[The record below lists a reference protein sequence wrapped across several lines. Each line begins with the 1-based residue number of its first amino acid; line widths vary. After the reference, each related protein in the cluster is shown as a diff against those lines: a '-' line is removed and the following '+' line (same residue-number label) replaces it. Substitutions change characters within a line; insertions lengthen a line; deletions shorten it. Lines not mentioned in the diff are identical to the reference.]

1 MATKSSNRSFL
12 SGDQSAAKIR
22 RDFIDKPLASAK
34 VPLLGTGMEL
44 LDLMS
49 ILPNAF
55 IASQERELARIR
67 ESGTEND
74 DRTKVLEASIEQA
87 RALRT
92 TVQRG
97 EARVQRALG
106 SLSDNSHAFHGFVSD
121 ADLNPLGKLTVR
133 LTTRQTG
140 KRGLTAVTDDDGY
153 FRIPLSK
160 KKGAGGKELRDQV
173 RDTSFS
179 QRLNNLFTQNPL
191 ASTVSANA
199 TGATSDPGE
208 EAEVEILQKN
218 NVVYTDPHTVPTDGG
233 SVYREYVVNLEKS
246 RSESDYYDSDEGT
259 GHDSFS
265 GVAQTGATKKASKKR
280 ASKK

>member
-1 MATKSSNRSFL
+1 MANKTSFL

-34 VPLLGTGMEL
+34 LSLLGTGMEL

-49 ILPNAF
+49 ILPDAF
-55 IASQERELARIR
+55 IASQERELERVKG
-67 ESGTEND
+67 SGAEND
-74 DRTKVLEASIEQA
+74 DRTKALEASIEQA
-87 RALRT
+87 RTLRA

-97 EARVQRALG
+97 ESRVQRALS

-121 ADLNPLGKLTVR
+121 ADLNPLGGLTVH
-133 LTTRQTG
+133 LITRETG
-140 KRGLTAVTDDDGY
+140 KRGLTALTDDDGY
-153 FRIPLSK
+153 FRIPLAK
-160 KKGAGGKELRDQV
+160 KKGAAGKEFREQV

-179 QRLNNLFTQNPL
+179 QRLNDLFAQNPL

-199 TGATSDPGE
+199 NGSTSDPGE

-218 NVVYTDPHTVPTDGG
+218 TVVYTDPHHVPTGGG
-233 SVYREYVVNLEKS
+233 SVYREYVVSLEKT
-246 RSESDYYDSDEGT
+246 RFEPDVYEDTDR
-259 GHDSFS
+259 DVFS
-265 GVAQTGATKKASKKR
+265 GSAQTGATKKASKKR